1 MRLNGWGEDISTPI
15 DWTRYNPP
23 GVYVDPEA
31 SPPLLVTGIDP
42 TVLCIIGRGVGF
54 RTYTE
59 SVSFANANSATLSKR
74 GANASSVVVTGYITD
89 PGNAGLTLPHTFTVN
104 ETATSHDFAIAV
116 DATSGVDSSVT
127 TITRTQGGAIETA
140 HPVVQ
145 VTYHYT
151 DADYHALHVFD
162 DFDALQALYG
172 PAFDP
177 TTGEIASP
185 LTLACQE
192 AIVNGANYLYTI
204 ALSGIGSP
212 QQQFNDAYN
221 LLSGNFDAN
230 VIVPLFEGF
239 ETTDAV
245 TGMLDAAAAF
255 TNNTLEDGHTR
266 MVMCGFDK
274 DWSPTIS
281 ELAQL
286 TNEIH
291 DKRVVAVWP
300 NQVNIYNGVTN
311 TSKVCDGYFLA
322 AALGGIMSG
331 QAPQEPLTRKYPRGV
346 QSIPASLL
354 QVMTKSSKNQLASS
368 GWMVVEADRR
378 GRLVCRHGLTTAFS
392 SGVLDRE
399 ISLVRSQDALYNLIQ
414 DTLTNAGIIGT
425 VITAQ
430 TPLMVKGIVSG
441 ALELAKN
448 NELIVGY
455 TNLKVRQ
462 ESPPSGDPTV
472 IEVKF
477 SYQPSFPLNYIL
489 VSFSV
494 DTTTGTINNNTDT
507 QTTNEIS
514 GGQA

>member
-1 MRLNGWGEDISTPI
+1 MREISSPI

-23 GVYVDPEA
+23 GVYVDPES

-42 TVLCIIGRGVGF
+42 TVVCIIGRGVGF

-59 SVSFANANSATLSKR
+59 SVSFASANSVTLSR
-74 GANASSVVVTGYITD
+74 NGISADSVVVTGYVTD
-89 PGNAGLTLPHTFTVN
+89 PAQAGLTLPHTFDVDVSGT
-104 ETATSHDFAIAV
+104 THDYSLTV
-116 DATSGVDSSVT
+116 DATAGVDQSVT

-151 DADYHALHVFD
+151 DSDYHSLRVFD
-162 DFDALQALYG
+162 DFDALQSLYG
-172 PAFDP
+172 PSFDP
-177 TTGEIASP
+177 QTGEIASP

-239 ETTDAV
+239 TTTEAAS
-245 TGMLDAAAAF
+245 GMLSAAQAF
-255 TNNTLEDGHTR
+255 AENTLDDGHTR
-266 MVMCGFDK
+266 VMLCGFDK
-274 DWSPTIS
+274 AWAPTVS
-281 ELAQL
+281 ELAQVSS
-286 TNEIH
+286 EIS
-291 DKRVVAVWP
+291 DKRVIAVWP

-311 TSKVCDGYFLA
+311 TSVVCDGFYLA
-322 AALGGIMSG
+322 AALGGVMSG

-346 QSIPASLL
+346 QSIPSSVL
-354 QVMTKSSKNQLASS
+354 QVLTKSAKNQLASS
-368 GWMVVEADRR
+368 GWLVVEADRQ
-378 GRLVCRHGLTTAFS
+378 GRLVVRHGLTTDFTG
-392 SGVLDRE
+392 GVLVRE
-399 ISLVRSQDALYNLIQ
+399 ISLVRAQEALYNLIQ
-414 DTLTNAGIIGT
+414 DTLVNAGIIGT
-425 VITAQ
+425 VITAE

-448 NELIVGY
+448 NNLIFGY

-462 ESPPSGDPTV
+462 ESPPSGDPTI

-477 SYQPSFPLNYIL
+477 SYQPSFPLNYVL

-494 DTTTGTINNNTDT
+494 DTTTGTVSNNTDDSNLT
-507 QTTNEIS
+507 SAVTS
-514 GGQA
+514 GGQSA